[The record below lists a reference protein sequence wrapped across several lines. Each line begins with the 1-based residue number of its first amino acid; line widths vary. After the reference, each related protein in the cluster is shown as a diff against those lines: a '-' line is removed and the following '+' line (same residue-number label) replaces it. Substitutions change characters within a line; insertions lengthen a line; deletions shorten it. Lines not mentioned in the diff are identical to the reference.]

1 MTAVEEA
8 FLSSRL
14 NEIDWTHSQMKA
26 VETEPT
32 KVETKPTT
40 HTHKTKHTKHT
51 HKLNTLTL
59 AKLNN

>member
-1 MTAVEEA
+1 
-8 FLSSRL
+8 
-14 NEIDWTHSQMKA
+14 MKA